1 MYLLYINEL
10 KIFQDTI
17 LTLDSFYIIMCCH
30 LLVAMHLMWN
40 YFLYNM
46 VKQTPP
52 SVQNISQT
60 ASLTLDDLLLCYIQY
75 CSLTDTKIKYNS
87 A

>member
-1 MYLLYINEL
+1 
-10 KIFQDTI
+10 
-17 LTLDSFYIIMCCH
+17 
-30 LLVAMHLMWN
+30 MHLMWN

-60 ASLTLDDLLLCYIQY
+60 ASLTLDDYYY
-75 CSLTDTKIKYNS
+75 CATYSIVHWQTQKIKYNS